1 MTFKFKY
8 TRIEVEAEPIS
19 AMRMPKRR
27 VGMGLY
33 QQLKS
38 GNQVNYNT
46 QPFTMDTLKQAMGG
60 LLQQPVD
67 RKVKIITNQAGL
79 DMFNEA
85 MAEQLKQ
92 KENEYR
98 KRFSFK
104 SEIFKQTYKF
114 RQ

>member
-8 TRIEVEAEPIS
+8 NKIERE
-19 AMRMPKRR
+19 RR
-27 VGMGLY
+27 DQGLY
-33 QQLKS
+33 QQLRNGYVPPDK
-38 GNQVNYNT
+38 
-46 QPFTMDTLKQAMGG
+46 PFTLELLKQTISQ
-60 LLQQPVD
+60 LHQPAD
-67 RKVKIITNQAGL
+67 RGVKIVTNQAGL